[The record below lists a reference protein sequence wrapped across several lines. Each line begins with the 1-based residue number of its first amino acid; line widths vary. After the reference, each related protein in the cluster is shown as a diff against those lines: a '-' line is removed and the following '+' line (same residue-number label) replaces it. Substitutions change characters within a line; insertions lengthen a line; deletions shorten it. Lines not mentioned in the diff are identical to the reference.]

1 MPRNIFNDVW
11 EGVLCHIDDVIIF
24 SKYKQ
29 EHDNRLHAAL
39 RKIQAAG
46 VTLNSDK
53 CEFNKSQLLFLG
65 MEREFLLIPPRHQP
79 F

>member
-24 SKYKQ
+24 SKDKQ

-46 VTLNSDK
+46 VTFNSDK

-65 MEREFLLIPPRHQP
+65 HIINGEVISADPQP